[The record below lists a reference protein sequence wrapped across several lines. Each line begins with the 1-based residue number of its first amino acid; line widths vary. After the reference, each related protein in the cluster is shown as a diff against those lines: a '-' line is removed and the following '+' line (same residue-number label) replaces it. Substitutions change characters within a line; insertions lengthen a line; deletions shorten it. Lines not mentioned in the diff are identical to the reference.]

1 MRYAV
6 ANAPLRDRT
15 VSLWR
20 YGCDMSKE
28 RYLIAQYDFLPM
40 TLNPKAVQK
49 VSNSLFL
56 VLILLEVFL
65 ALLYLADIF
74 VNGKAYQLFDMDGL
88 ITIPSLLQALQL
100 YIIGLIS
107 LGLFIVHNPET
118 QRPSK
123 LFLFTFASLFIYASV
138 DELLEIHQQLPNLLH
153 TPYNYEW
160 MLIYISIGLI
170 TLLGFYRDFIALWD
184 FHRRSLLLMAVGIVL
199 IVIGGLG
206 TEIFK
211 YELLQ
216 PLLGQIFQQGELVA
230 ILVEKL
236 RVAVEEFLEML
247 GESIT
252 IYGICLYVTKRLE
265 EEPSSAIAP
274 SPQPE
279 AIAPSSLP
287 EAIAKN

>member
-1 MRYAV
+1 
-6 ANAPLRDRT
+6 
-15 VSLWR
+15 
-20 YGCDMSKE
+20 
-28 RYLIAQYDFLPM
+28 M

-49 VSNSLFL
+49 VSNSLLL

-74 VNGKAYQLFDMDGL
+74 VNGQAYQLFDMDGL

-107 LGLFIVHNPET
+107 LGFFIIHSPEY
-118 QRPSK
+118 QRPSP
-123 LFLFTFASLFIYASV
+123 LFFFTFASLFIYASV
-138 DELLEIHQQLPNLLH
+138 DELLEIHQQIPNLLH
-153 TPYNYEW
+153 TAYNYEW

-170 TLLGFYRDFIALWD
+170 TILGFYQDFIALWD
-184 FHRRSLLLMAVGIVL
+184 FHRRSLLIMAAGMVL

-216 PLLGQIFQQGELVA
+216 PLLGKIFQQGELVA

-265 EEPSSAIAP
+265 EEPSSAIAQT
-274 SPQPE
+274 SVPE
-279 AIAPSSLP
+279 AIAQSSLP
-287 EAIAKN
+287 KAIAKN